1 MTKNAP
7 GGIATVLAAA
17 EQGATVLTANK
28 RSSRTLLDAYARNR
42 HERGETAWRTPDIVS
57 WDGFVLRMW
66 NDLLYS
72 GVGPKAILLNGSQE
86 RRLWEQ
92 VVGPDCGALLN
103 PGATAENAAEA
114 WRVAKQYAVPLDSPL
129 YKARAESAAFA
140 KWAAKFEGEC
150 RRGGW
155 LDSASLCSVLL
166 DYLGTG
172 QLATR
177 RKMVL
182 VGFDHFTPQQE
193 ALLNAL
199 RDAGAE
205 LQSVER
211 LSSTEAAACVVAAPG
226 EDEEIRAAAT
236 WARRKLEADP
246 AAKIGIVV
254 PSLEPLR
261 KRVESI
267 FLATMHPEQLPA
279 GAVQRRRAFEISLGV
294 PLAEHPVVAT
304 ALVILKLASVGLSL
318 AETGSLL
325 RSPFLAGADSE
336 LTARAR
342 LDATLRKKRMMEV
355 TVEKLCDEAVHC
367 PVLRKA
373 LTALHG
379 IQGSLRK
386 SHSPR
391 EWSEA
396 ASALLHALGWPEG
409 ERGLNSEEHQAVE
422 AWTELLSEFGSLESL
437 EPLMDAPRFLGRL
450 NDCATRATFEP
461 EKLGAP
467 VQIMG
472 LLEAAGSSFD
482 SVWIMGLH
490 DGAWPARSAPTP
502 FIPAPLQREHGVPQA
517 SPEMQLEFAV
527 RMRDRLLHSAGEAV
541 LGYPEKEGD
550 TDLRPS
556 PLLDG
561 YARRALDEV
570 VGAHYES
577 LGDTLFASDESEVLC
592 DEAGPSITEG
602 TLVKGGTG
610 ILEMQ
615 SACPF
620 RAFFEVRLGAKEM
633 ESPQPGLDNRQRGNI
648 VHKAL
653 EFLWGQLKNR
663 DGLLACG
670 SLPKLVSECVGQ
682 AIAEADAEGNA
693 DWEKNLAAIEQE
705 RVTALILELL
715 DCEKARAPFSVV
727 ESEQVQSVA
736 LGGLRMHVKVDRMD
750 RLEDGSL
757 ALIDYKTGAV
767 DVKSWE
773 GERPDKPQL
782 PAYAA
787 TTEGEVAAV
796 AFAQIKAGEVGFYGY
811 SPNEEILFAGPF
823 AKTQPGKAGES
834 LQQVIARWRTTLER
848 LAQEHREGRAEVDP
862 VEPKKTCKY
871 CPLPGVCRIGQDDL
885 VSSDEEQ
892 GDEE

>member
-1 MTKNAP
+1 MTKSAP

-17 EQGATVLTANK
+17 EEGATIITANK

-42 HERGETAWRTPDIVS
+42 HERGDKAWRTPDIVS
-57 WDGFVLRMW
+57 WEGFVLRMW

-72 GVGPKAILLNGSQE
+72 GSGPKAILLNDSQE
-86 RRLWEQ
+86 RHLWQ
-92 VVGPDCGALLN
+92 QAVGPDCGALLN

-114 WRVAKQYAVPLDSPL
+114 WRLLKQYEIPLDTPL
-129 YKARAESAAFA
+129 YKARPESAGFA
-140 KWAAKFEGEC
+140 RWAASFEADC
-150 RRGGW
+150 RRAGW
-155 LDSASLCSVLL
+155 LDSASLCTVLFEAVCN
-166 DYLGTG
+166 GH
-172 QLATR
+172 LATR
-177 RKMVL
+177 RKMML
-182 VGFDHFTPQQE
+182 VGFDQLTPQQN

-199 RDAGAE
+199 REAGAD
-205 LQSVER
+205 LQAVER
-211 LSSTEAAACVVAAPG
+211 LGSAATTAFVVSVP
-226 EDEEIRAAAT
+226 EQDEEIRAAAT

-261 KRVESI
+261 RRIESI

-279 GAVQRRRAFEISLGV
+279 GAAHRSRAFEISLGV
-294 PLAEHPVVAT
+294 QLAEHPAIAT
-304 ALVILKLASVGLSL
+304 ALLILKLSSSGLSL
-318 AETGSLL
+318 AEAGSLL

-342 LDATLRKKRMMEV
+342 LDATLRKKRVLEI
-355 TVEKLCDEAVHC
+355 TVEKLWDEAGLC
-367 PVLRKA
+367 PALRNVLKTLRDVKA
-373 LTALHG
+373 TPH
-379 IQGSLRK
+379 K
-386 SHSPR
+386 TTSPR

-396 ASALLHALGWPEG
+396 ASELLGVVGWPEG

-422 AWTELLSEFGSLESL
+422 AWAELLSEFGSLESV
-437 EPLMDAPRFLGRL
+437 EPTVDACQFLGML
-450 NDCATRATFEP
+450 TDCARRATFEP
-461 EKLGAP
+461 EKLDAP

-472 LLEAAGSSFD
+472 LLEASGSSFD
-482 SVWIMGLH
+482 SLWIMGLH
-490 DGAWPARSAPTP
+490 DGSWPARSAPNP
-502 FIPAPLQREHGVPQA
+502 FIPAPLQRKHGVPQA
-517 SPEMQLEFAV
+517 SPEMQLEFAAK
-527 RMRDRLLHSAGEAV
+527 MRDRLLHSANEV
-541 LGYPEKEGD
+541 VFSYSEKEGD
-550 TDLRPS
+550 TELRPS

-561 YARRALDEV
+561 YERTSLQEA

-577 LGDTLFASDESEVLC
+577 WGQTLLASAKSELLC
-592 DEAGPSITEG
+592 DEAGPSIAEG
-602 TLVKGGTG
+602 TLVKGGTK

-653 EFLWGQLKNR
+653 EFLWGTLKNR
-663 DGLLACG
+663 DGLVAYEV
-670 SLPKLVSECVGQ
+670 LPKLVSECVGQ
-682 AIAEADAEGNA
+682 AIADADADGDA

-715 DCEKARAPFSVV
+715 ECEKQRAPFSVV
-727 ESEQVQSVA
+727 ESEQVQSVK
-736 LGGLRMHVKVDRMD
+736 LGGLQMHLKVDRTD
-750 RLEDGSL
+750 RLENGSL

-773 GERPDKPQL
+773 GERPEQPQL

-787 TTEGEVAAV
+787 TTQGEVAAV
-796 AFAQIKAGEVGFYGY
+796 AFAQIKAGEVGFSGY
-811 SPNEEILFAGPF
+811 SPNENVLFAGPY

-834 LQQVIARWRTTLER
+834 LQQVIARWHATLER
-848 LAQEHREGRAEVDP
+848 LAQEHRGGRAEVDP
-862 VEPKKTCKY
+862 LEPKKTCKY
-871 CPLPGVCRIGQDDL
+871 CPLPGICRVSQDDF
-885 VSSDEEQ
+885 VASEEQ